1 MSSGGTVADGS
12 PHAREA
18 SGDYPCSVSRK
29 QRVHA
34 ITSVGR
40 PLSEDVH
47 NRAVRYVISMAI
59 RSACLVG
66 ILFTDG
72 WLRWVMVAGAV
83 LLPYFAVVLANAG
96 KERPAPA
103 DTLMEHQFLEIEA
116 PPSAERP
123 TYPPVDLRGGYLR

>member
-1 MSSGGTVADGS
+1 M
-12 PHAREA
+12 
-18 SGDYPCSVSRK
+18 
-29 QRVHA
+29 
-34 ITSVGR
+34 GR

-47 NRAVRYVISMAI
+47 GRAVRYVISMAI
-59 RSACLVG
+59 RSGCLVG

-103 DTLMEHQFLEIEA
+103 DTLMEAPEIEA
-116 PPSAERP
+116 PSSAQRP
-123 TYPPVDLRGGYLR
+123 TYPPIDLRGGYLR

>member
-1 MSSGGTVADGS
+1 M
-12 PHAREA
+12 
-18 SGDYPCSVSRK
+18 
-29 QRVHA
+29 
-34 ITSVGR
+34 GR

-47 NRAVRYVISMAI
+47 GRAVRYVISMAI

-96 KERPAPA
+96 RERPAPA
-103 DTLMEHQFLEIEA
+103 DTLMERPAIEA
-116 PPSAERP
+116 APSEQRP